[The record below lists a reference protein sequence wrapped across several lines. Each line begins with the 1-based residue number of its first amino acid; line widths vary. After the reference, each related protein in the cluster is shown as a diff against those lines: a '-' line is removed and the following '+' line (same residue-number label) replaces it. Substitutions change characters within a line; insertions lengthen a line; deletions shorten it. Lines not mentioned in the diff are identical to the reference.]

1 VTDRPSLPR
10 PVKTRLA
17 DARKHVLALKAL
29 LERTTKD
36 EFVVAVRDGSP
47 ELLVATVYPL
57 ERSFEIL
64 VNYVVELSEL
74 GLQVADVVPDGSSAK
89 VLQQLE
95 RESVISKSR
104 SARLAAVYRARSEMQ
119 HAYPD
124 VVAAFTYDAAR
135 TLLDELAGFF
145 RDYARWMRKLG
156 YG

>member
-1 VTDRPSLPR
+1 MSDPRSLPR

-17 DARKHVLALKAL
+17 DAPKHALALKTL
-29 LERTTKD
+29 MERTTKD
-36 EFVVAVRDGSP
+36 QFVAAARDGSP

-74 GLQVADVVPDGSSAK
+74 GLRVAEIVADGSSAK
-89 VLQQLE
+89 VLLQLE
-95 RESVISKSR
+95 REGVISQSR
-104 SARLAAVYRARSEMQ
+104 RGRLAAIYRARSEMQ

-124 VVAAFTYDAAR
+124 VVASSTYDAAR
-135 TLLDELAGFF
+135 SLLDELGGFF
-145 RDYARWMRKLG
+145 RDYARWLRELG